1 MYSLPTMLAYY
12 WKFDRSWISKNHR
25 TICGITY
32 YKQFF
37 LTDDDNICT
46 NEVPD
51 HAHLLHDGE
60 LGLSHGNRDMK

>member
-1 MYSLPTMLAYY
+1 MM
-12 WKFDRSWISKNHR
+12 
-25 TICGITY
+25 
-32 YKQFF
+32 
-37 LTDDDNICT
+37 DNICT